1 MASPPQRNPYEVL
14 LEYSRATG
22 VNLLDPRVAELVR
35 RAATDPAS
43 LNTKPPEV
51 PEGKVA
57 IVDVTTG
64 QIIRYVDDDGSDLP
78 PGVPP
83 PSKEL
88 AAQLA
93 AKPAA
98 KMAAARSEASG
109 AGDADVDGDR
119 SDISSA
125 ARTLAGDSSA
135 ASVDEPGDEPAA

>member
-109 AGDADVDGDR
+109 AGDAAAEDGDR
-119 SDISSA
+119 SDSA